1 MVEVNDMYYAW
12 SPNEEIAE
20 SGECGGAVTSILK
33 FMLEEGIVDAVLAV
47 KKGADLYDAVPTLIT
62 DPEKII
68 ESAGSLHCG
77 TLNMAK
83 TVEKYLK
90 GAEDMK
96 LAVTTKPCDAMTLV
110 ELMKRDKVDANNV
123 IMVGVNCGGTL
134 PPVQAREMIE
144 KF

>member
-1 MVEVNDMYYAW
+1 
-12 SPNEEIAE
+12 
-20 SGECGGAVTSILK
+20 
-33 FMLEEGIVDAVLAV
+33 MLEEGIVDAVLAV

-90 GAEDMK
+90 GGKD
-96 LAVTTKPCDAMTLV
+96 
-110 ELMKRDKVDANNV
+110 
-123 IMVGVNCGGTL
+123 I
-134 PPVQAREMIE
+134 
-144 KF
+144 